1 MIKVVSTVAEPAA
14 AAQVN
19 IKLGTCEELC
29 ELAASSDL
37 IQTSQHTE
45 KLEHSRNTLQ
55 YSPDS
60 KMGKNSAS

>member
-1 MIKVVSTVAEPAA
+1 MIQSVSTVAEPAA

-19 IKLGTCEELC
+19 IKLETCDELC

-45 KLEHSRNTLQ
+45 KLEN
-55 YSPDS
+55 
-60 KMGKNSAS
+60 